1 MIQIEGLTAHQT
13 MLLDTM
19 WEKDTHEEL
28 QDWMRTITPN
38 NRRMVEV
45 LIQMVQLAYIDS
57 EITCTSDLSLANEL
71 IEKARKSVDK

>member
-45 LIQMVQLAYIDS
+45 LIHMVQLAYIDS

>member
-19 WEKDTHEEL
+19 WEKDTYEEL
-28 QDWMRTITPN
+28 QDWMQKITPN

>member
-28 QDWMRTITPN
+28 QDWMQKITPN

-71 IEKARKSVDK
+71 IEKAKKSVDK

>member
-28 QDWMRTITPN
+28 QDWMQKITPN

-45 LIQMVQLAYIDS
+45 LIHMVQLAYIDS
-57 EITCTSDLSLANEL
+57 EINCTSDLSLANEL

>member
-71 IEKARKSVDK
+71 IEKAKKSVDK

>member
-28 QDWMRTITPN
+28 QDWMQKITPN